1 MKNLLQIPALVLL
14 ALLSPSVGRS
24 MPAVGD
30 EAPRFTLRELAD
42 DSKSVISQSL
52 FGGKTTLL
60 SFFATWCK
68 PCRAEIPELRFF
80 ADRYGERGFQVVLV
94 SLDQVGVGEVKS
106 FLEEVGAGGLQVLWD
121 EEGDVMALY
130 EIMNL
135 PSNVLVGP
143 TGTVRMAWQGH
154 LPGMLKKL
162 EAHLQTLAKQPAAK
176 SDSE

>member
-1 MKNLLQIPALVLL
+1 M
-14 ALLSPSVGRS
+14 
-24 MPAVGD
+24 
-30 EAPRFTLRELAD
+30 T
-42 DSKSVISQSL
+42 SQSL

-68 PCRAEIPELRFF
+68 PCKAEIPELRSF
-80 ADRYGERGFQVVLV
+80 ADRYAERGFQVVLV

-106 FLEEVGAGGLQVLWD
+106 FLEGVGAGGLQVLWD
-121 EEGDVMALY
+121 DEGDVMALY

-143 TGTVRMAWQGH
+143 AGTVRMAWQGH
-154 LPGMLKKL
+154 LPGKLKAL

-176 SDSE
+176 PDSE

>member
-1 MKNLLQIPALVLL
+1 
-14 ALLSPSVGRS
+14 
-24 MPAVGD
+24 
-30 EAPRFTLRELAD
+30 
-42 DSKSVISQSL
+42 
-52 FGGKTTLL
+52 L

-68 PCRAEIPELRFF
+68 PCKAEIPELRSF
-80 ADRYGERGFQVVLV
+80 ADRYSERGFQVVLV

-135 PSNVLVGP
+135 PSNVLVSP

-154 LPGMLKKL
+154 LPEKIKAL
-162 EAHLQTLAKQPAAK
+162 EAHLQALAKLPAAE